1 MPCHNPIHM
10 HPVDLVI
17 VGDSPAARSLAV
29 EAREAGLTEV
39 VLRPG
44 PARIETDG
52 TGVVAAFDDEKLE
65 ARAAA
70 EFVPPSP
77 IEIPLSVPPSLSGR
91 VHAGGLPE
99 DTWDVDVLVVGGSE
113 AAVEMAIELAQ
124 AGTGTVLALGGAH
137 TENLSRLSRGNLL
150 RREAERRL
158 TILWHSRPAA
168 VEDLGGEPM
177 VTFNDTGTPDLL
189 FDHIVFMGDPVGAD
203 TSPGGP
209 VYLVGDGGLAAGRA
223 WEAIRKGSFPRL
235 APTPRPP
242 HRHDAAEAEE
252 LRQAHYNATI
262 THFDR
267 AHSDLWLLRVKPDH
281 GDVAHEAGQY
291 ASLGLG
297 YWEPRADAA
306 RDPGLDRKW
315 ERLVRR
321 SYSISSPIFDEHGYL
336 SDPARADTLE
346 FYIVLVPASSDRV
359 PALTPR
365 LALRQP
371 GDRIYVGPRIVGRYT
386 LAPVVDPGATVV
398 FLATGTGEA
407 PHNAMIAELFRKGH
421 SGPIVS
427 VVSVRYRP
435 DLAYLATH
443 RRLEK
448 RFGNYHYLPLVTRDP
463 DQEKLYV
470 QDVIER
476 DLLAREFGVLVDP
489 ATTHV
494 YLCGNPAMIGLPRW
508 EEDRPVFPET
518 VGVCQLLAERGFD
531 LDRSGHTGNVHSE
544 KYW

>member
-1 MPCHNPIHM
+1 MHM
-10 HPVDLVI
+10 NPVDLVI
-17 VGDSPAARSLAV
+17 VGDSAAARSLAV
-29 EAREAGLTEV
+29 EAREAGLTDV
-39 VLRPG
+39 VIRPG
-44 PARIETDG
+44 PARIEPDG
-52 TGVVAAFDDEKLE
+52 AGVVAAFDDEKLE
-65 ARAAA
+65 AGAAA
-70 EFVPPSP
+70 MFVPPSQ
-77 IEIPLSVPPSLSGR
+77 IEIPLPVPSSLSDR
-91 VHAGGLPE
+91 VHAGGLP
-99 DTWDVDVLVVGGSE
+99 DDVWDADVLVVGGSE
-113 AAVEMAIELAQ
+113 AAVEMAVELAQ

-137 TENLSRLSRGNLL
+137 PEDLSRLSRGNLL

-158 TILWHSRPAA
+158 TILWHSRPVA

-189 FDHIVFMGDPVGAD
+189 FDHIVFMGDPAGAD
-203 TSPGGP
+203 DSPDGP
-209 VYLVGDGGLAAGRA
+209 VYLVGHGGLAPGRA
-223 WEAIRKGSFPRL
+223 WEAIRRGSFPRL
-235 APTPRPP
+235 QPTPRPP
-242 HRHDAAEAEE
+242 HRHDAAEAEA
-252 LRQAHYNATI
+252 LRRAHYNATV

-346 FYIVLVPASSDRV
+346 FYIVLVPASPDRV

-386 LAPVVDPGATVV
+386 LAPVTDPEATVV

-435 DLAYLATH
+435 DLAYLGTH

-463 DQEKLYV
+463 DQQKLYV

-476 DLLAREFGVLVDP
+476 DLLASEFGVMVDP

-508 EEDRPVFPET
+508 EDDRPVFPEP
-518 VGVCQLLAERGFD
+518 VGVCQLLVERGFD